1 MILARVVGNCVST
14 VQHAAF
20 DGRTVLVL
28 VPVGPDTHRPVGAE
42 FMAVDAAQAGPGD
55 LVLAAREGNTAR
67 QVLGAG
73 EEPLHAVVLG
83 VVDAVDAVEGG
94 A

>member
-1 MILARVVGNCVST
+1 
-14 VQHAAF
+14 
-20 DGRTVLVL
+20 
-28 VPVGPDTHRPVGAE
+28 
-42 FMAVDAAQAGPGD
+42 MAVDAAQAGPGD

-83 VVDAVDAVEGG
+83 VVDAVDLPVVGR
-94 A
+94 